1 MHPIRLVVVVDPM
14 ILILTFKDDAVDENM
29 AKNAIIKVKPSLQTS
44 DIHPRLDLVNVV
56 VRHLLFIKLRLFTKS
71 SLNKE

>member
-29 AKNAIIKVKPSLQTS
+29 AKNAIIKVKPSLQT
-44 DIHPRLDLVNVV
+44 RW
-56 VRHLLFIKLRLFTKS
+56 RIKNDYSSFSSEMNCGGFLR
-71 SLNKE
+71 

>member
-29 AKNAIIKVKPSLQTS
+29 AKNAIIKVKPSVDSRWCVKNNWTMMTFLTLILQKK
-44 DIHPRLDLVNVV
+44 IY
-56 VRHLLFIKLRLFTKS
+56 
-71 SLNKE
+71 

>member
-29 AKNAIIKVKPSLQTS
+29 AKNAIIKVKPSLQT
-44 DIHPRLDLVNVV
+44 R
-56 VRHLLFIKLRLFTKS
+56 
-71 SLNKE
+71 

>member
-29 AKNAIIKVKPSLQTS
+29 QSSKSSHLCRLDDV
-44 DIHPRLDLVNVV
+44 HPRLDLVNVV
-56 VRHLLFIKLRLFTKS
+56 VRTLLFTKLILFTKS
-71 SLNKE
+71 SLDKQ

>member
-29 AKNAIIKVKPSLQTS
+29 AKNAIIKVKPSVDS
-44 DIHPRLDLVNVV
+44 RWCVKNNWI
-56 VRHLLFIKLRLFTKS
+56 F
-71 SLNKE
+71 